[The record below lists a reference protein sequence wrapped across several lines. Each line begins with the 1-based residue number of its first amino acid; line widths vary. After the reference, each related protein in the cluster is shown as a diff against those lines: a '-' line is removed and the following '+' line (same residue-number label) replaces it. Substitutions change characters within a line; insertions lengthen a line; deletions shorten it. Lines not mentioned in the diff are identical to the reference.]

1 MELIKKHKLIFGI
14 IAVQLIVL
22 PLLLLLVRQQQE
34 TRTGAVAATTLSFL
48 PNSGA
53 TSPINANINQE
64 FTVDLMLNPGT
75 NLVSLA
81 KLDITYDPTVIA
93 LSSSTPVVVNSTAF
107 PVIVEG
113 PIYTNGR
120 VQIVVSVGSD
130 QTKVIQTTTKVL
142 TIKFRGTSASQTQIG
157 FGTNNAIYSIAPQDS
172 STENVLSTTM
182 QAYVKINAA
191 PTNTPTPTPTV
202 TPTPTNTPTPTPT
215 PIPTSTPTP
224 TPIVDPKIS
233 ASPTTVAGGGTV
245 NVSVRNGPGNL
256 EDWVGLYRVGDA
268 GFDWIEYQYLGGSD
282 VPPPQALRN
291 ADLVFTMPQTAGQYE
306 FRLFENDT
314 FNVLATSQV
323 VTVTAPATPTLT
335 PTATPVPKTVINF
348 DGLKLHGI
356 GSGGDNPNPSSLGN
370 LNPLHPTRALT
381 VEIYNTS
388 GTLIVSLPS
397 SINYNG
403 ATTGDF
409 SGSVELPSAFSSGTY
424 IVKVKSPQYL
434 KKQIPGFVDITSGQS
449 HSAAQVA
456 LVSGDVNN
464 DNQLTNADYDIIM
477 GCYSDLQPAKNCDAT
492 RKAAADLSDDGKV
505 NHDDYNLFMREISVQ
520 NGS

>member
-157 FGTNNAIYSIAPQDS
+157 FGTNNASICKNKCS
-172 STENVLSTTM
+172 SNKY
-182 QAYVKINAA
+182 AI
-191 PTNTPTPTPTV
+191 
-202 TPTPTNTPTPTPT
+202 
-215 PIPTSTPTP
+215 
-224 TPIVDPKIS
+224 
-233 ASPTTVAGGGTV
+233 
-245 NVSVRNGPGNL
+245 
-256 EDWVGLYRVGDA
+256 
-268 GFDWIEYQYLGGSD
+268 
-282 VPPPQALRN
+282 
-291 ADLVFTMPQTAGQYE
+291 
-306 FRLFENDT
+306 
-314 FNVLATSQV
+314 
-323 VTVTAPATPTLT
+323 
-335 PTATPVPKTVINF
+335 
-348 DGLKLHGI
+348 
-356 GSGGDNPNPSSLGN
+356 
-370 LNPLHPTRALT
+370 
-381 VEIYNTS
+381 
-388 GTLIVSLPS
+388 GTLIFQEHSTFAMALKSILMSVSEP
-397 SINYNG
+397 
-403 ATTGDF
+403 
-409 SGSVELPSAFSSGTY
+409 
-424 IVKVKSPQYL
+424 
-434 KKQIPGFVDITSGQS
+434 
-449 HSAAQVA
+449 
-456 LVSGDVNN
+456 
-464 DNQLTNADYDIIM
+464 
-477 GCYSDLQPAKNCDAT
+477 YSN
-492 RKAAADLSDDGKV
+492 SD
-505 NHDDYNLFMREISVQ
+505 RR
-520 NGS
+520 